1 MNPIV
6 PRQGGR
12 REAGYSMVELL
23 VILVFIAIVAS
34 IAAQTALF
42 AFDVARLG
50 RSTANMRQVASA
62 VMQYQSAQSA
72 LPGSGTLQPV
82 SAIRASLGNQA
93 GNIDVKDGWSH
104 DLFYQQLTVNGSPT
118 FRIYCFGKD
127 GVPDGAITG
136 VWVDFFSDVVFEGGS
151 FIQTKW

>member
-1 MNPIV
+1 MNPIA
-6 PRQGGR
+6 PRQGR
-12 REAGYSMVELL
+12 KREAGYSMVELL
-23 VILVFIAIVAS
+23 VVLVFISIVAS

-42 AFDVARLG
+42 AFDIARLG
-50 RSTANMRQVASA
+50 RSTANIRQVASA

-93 GNIDVKDGWSH
+93 GKIDSRDGWSH
-104 DLFYQQLTVNGSPT
+104 DLFYQQVTVNGSPT

-127 GVPDGAITG
+127 GIPDGTVTG
-136 VWVDFFSDVVFEGGS
+136 VWVDFFSDVVFEGGA